1 MRGYTLPAKK
11 RAKVQQ
17 LLQIRKK
24 KCKKFAFFCENG
36 IKVGVECDK
45 VPLWLF

>member
-17 LLQIRKK
+17 LLHIRKK
-24 KCKKFAFFCENG
+24 KCKKFAFFCE
-36 IKVGVECDK
+36 K
-45 VPLWLF
+45 WLKGGSGM

>member
-1 MRGYTLPAKK
+1 MRGYTSPAKK

-24 KCKKFAFFCENG
+24 KCKKFAFFCE
-36 IKVGVECDK
+36 K
-45 VPLWLF
+45 WLKGGSGM

>member
-24 KCKKFAFFCENG
+24 KCKKFAFFSEKWHKG
-36 IKVGVECDK
+36 GSGM
-45 VPLWLF
+45 